1 MFSRIAFYWLSTKD
15 LNLKRPHWQSTKKID
30 RRETASYNFLTCKG
44 SLIQKELQ
52 SMVTAEGSWRS
63 VAVLSRPQR
72 GLNPGHTSGDTM
84 KIRAFITIFALL
96 LFAATLAAQS
106 PSPAAQPAGKMLLE
120 RLGYPPDA
128 KLLIVHAD
136 DLGMAH
142 SINRASIKGLESGL
156 VTSASIMVPCPWLPE
171 IADFARSH
179 PDADL
184 GLHLTLTSE
193 WALYRWGPV
202 LPKERVPS
210 LLDSKGYLYPTESE
224 AAKHIDPKEAEA
236 EIRAQIARARALGIE
251 PTHLDSHMGT
261 LYQTQALFETFFRV
275 SRDHKL
281 LIRVSK
287 EWFAEAPFLPSLLGP
302 DDVVMNSIISIG
314 PNVAAA
320 AWSKFY
326 IDTIKNIQPG
336 ITEMIVHLA
345 YDDEE
350 MRGVAF
356 NHPAWG
362 SEWRQR
368 DFDFVT
374 SDAFRKL
381 LQENGVK
388 LITWREISQ
397 RLQKRA
403 R

>member
-1 MFSRIAFYWLSTKD
+1 MKLRASIA
-15 LNLKRPHWQSTKKID
+15 I
-30 RRETASYNFLTCKG
+30 LTC
-44 SLIQKELQ
+44 
-52 SMVTAEGSWRS
+52 
-63 VAVLSRPQR
+63 
-72 GLNPGHTSGDTM
+72 
-84 KIRAFITIFALL
+84 L
-96 LFAATLAAQS
+96 LFATSIPVRHQTQS
-106 PSPAAQPAGKMLLE
+106 SNPLSQASAKTVLE

-156 VTSASIMVPCPWLPE
+156 VSSASIMIPCPWLPE
-171 IADFARSH
+171 IAAYARSH
-179 PDADL
+179 PAADL

-193 WALYRWGPV
+193 WSLYRWGPV

-210 LLDSKGYLYPTESE
+210 LLDSSGYLYPTETE
-224 AAKHIDPKEAEA
+224 AAAHIDPKEAEA
-236 EIRAQIARARALGIE
+236 EIRAQIARARALGIQ

-261 LYQTQALFETFFRV
+261 LYQNRALFETLFRV
-275 SRDHKL
+275 SRDNKL

-287 EWFAEAPFLPSLLGP
+287 EWFASAPFLPSLLGP
-302 DDVVMNSIISIG
+302 DDVVMNNVISIE
-314 PNVAAA
+314 PNVPAEG
-320 AWSKFY
+320 WSKFY
-326 IDTIKNIQPG
+326 SDAIKNIQPG

-356 NHPAWG
+356 NHPDWG

-368 DFDFVT
+368 DFEFVT

-381 LQENGVK
+381 LQENNVK
-388 LITWREISQ
+388 LVTWREVSK
-397 RLQKRA
+397 RLQNRA
-403 R
+403 P